1 MSTCRPADMIPADL
15 IHPNT
20 SLYPYR
26 SLYIQYYIYDKPC
39 KRGRSAFWQLD
50 MYKHIHVY
58 LPTCCLAVLVPANL
72 SVFPYRSMYIQYLGL
87 YELRNLDFGYAKPML
102 QISCVVTAQMNSDIV
117 FDAHVVQSLFFLIQ
131 KFQA

>member
-15 IHPNT
+15 IHANT
-20 SLYPYR
+20 YLYPYR

-39 KRGRSAFWQLD
+39 MRGRSACWQLD

-58 LPTCCLAVLVPANL
+58 LPTCHLGVLVPANL
-72 SVFPYRSMYIQYLGL
+72 SVYQYRSMHMYNTI
-87 YELRNLDFGYAKPML
+87 YELRNLDFGYAKPVP
-102 QISCVVTAQMNSDIV
+102 QISCVLTAQMNSDVV
-117 FDAHVVQSLFFLIQ
+117 FDTHMVQSFFFLNP